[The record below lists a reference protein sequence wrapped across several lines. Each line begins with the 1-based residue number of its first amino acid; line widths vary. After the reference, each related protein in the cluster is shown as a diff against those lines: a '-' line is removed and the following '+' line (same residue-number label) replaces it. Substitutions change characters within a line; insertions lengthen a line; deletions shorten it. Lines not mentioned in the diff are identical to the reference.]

1 MEAEAVKTRTP
12 RRAQYE
18 GNLVIATHLTRSTED
33 IDGTVEALL
42 THTPPL
48 QLRAMGYQRIWVL
61 RVPLK
66 PKPQVG
72 N

>member
-42 THTPPL
+42 THTPPS
-48 QLRAMGYQRIWVL
+48 QL
-61 RVPLK
+61 
-66 PKPQVG
+66 
-72 N
+72 